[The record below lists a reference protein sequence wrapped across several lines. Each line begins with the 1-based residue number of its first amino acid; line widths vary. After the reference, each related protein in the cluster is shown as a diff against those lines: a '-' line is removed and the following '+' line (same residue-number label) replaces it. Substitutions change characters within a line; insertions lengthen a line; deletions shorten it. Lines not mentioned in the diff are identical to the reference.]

1 MKKKKRRRAL
11 FLLQMTKKS
20 RLAKFFLYTN
30 IYKNYF
36 DLTKVTLHN
45 KAKTNEI
52 KLQKNHIKVSRINN
66 ESL

>member
-30 IYKNYF
+30 IHKNYF
-36 DLTKVTLHN
+36 DLEENENN
-45 KAKTNEI
+45 KAETNEI